1 MEQKNLIAVARKWW
15 VVLIAAAVVGGL
27 VARAVAAF
35 LQPTYESTVR
45 LLTGPTSSDVNTLE
59 AAGTL
64 ARTYS
69 ELATSQPQLQAVA
82 QELGLNL
89 TPDQLAEDVQSTSND
104 VTRVVSIRVRRPT
117 AAGAQEFAQRLGD
130 RMVAL
135 AGEGSQRDEDLADE
149 LLRQDAFAGLSDAQR
164 RSIRSAAATVLAQ
177 QRAPGTLTVV
187 DPAQAE
193 SAPVSP
199 KIPLIVL
206 LGAFCGVALA
216 GTVIVARER
225 RSSTID
231 DAKSLAATVD
241 APLLGTVS
249 GWDLRS
255 DLVVRS
261 TPVSDAA
268 NEVRL
273 LADQLSYLAR
283 DGSVRSVVLIGAE
296 HGGPGGAVAANLGAA
311 LAAPDFRVVVVDAD
325 PDQADVTRLFRLS
338 NHSGLADFVHGE
350 GFDANGSGPDV
361 LGVLRGADLTVVPA
375 GASRGSHRRLDS
387 RRVRELVESLQSESE
402 MVLIVPPS
410 LERSSDALVW
420 AEQADG
426 TVIVAEQRATTTA
439 DIERARDRVMAVR
452 ARIIGTVF
460 FGTRAIP
467 GLGRLNERVRWGRTK
482 AVPRPLPGDDD
493 RAPRDA
499 RSRAEIAP
507 VTDIGDEHAD
517 AEPVA
522 PPEAEQVAP
531 VVSRTPDAEPPP
543 AAASEAPDPPAE
555 SVDAATDGFEE
566 PVAPTVGEAEAS
578 NLSNAM
584 DAGPEA
590 SAESLAETADPP
602 TDAAPAVS
610 APRRRLIPLPRS
622 RSPRRRLTPLP
633 RSRSPE
639 APVDA
644 APAVPVP
651 EAPVDAIEV
660 TEAPPP
666 PPAADGA
673 DDEPAEKPKS
683 TTARKSAAT
692 PRKRTSTTPRRRTGG

>member
-45 LLTGPTSSDVNTLE
+45 LLTGPTSSDVDTLD

-117 AAGAQEFAQRLGD
+117 AVGAQEFAKRLGD

-164 RSIRSAAATVLAQ
+164 RSIRSAAATVLGL

-187 DPAQAE
+187 DPARVA

-241 APLLGTVS
+241 APLLGQVS

-255 DLVVRS
+255 GLVVRS
-261 TPVSDAA
+261 TPASGAA

-273 LADQLSYLAR
+273 LADQISYLAR

-296 HGGPGGAVAANLGAA
+296 RGGPGGAVAANLGAA

-325 PDQADVTRLFRLS
+325 PDQAEVTRLFRLS

-361 LGVLRGADLTVVPA
+361 LGVLRGADLTVIPA
-375 GASRGSHRRLDS
+375 GASRGAHRRLDS

-426 TVIVAEQRATTTA
+426 TVIVAEQRTTTTA
-439 DIERARDRVMAVR
+439 DIERTRDRVTAVR

-467 GLGRLNERVRWGRTK
+467 GLGRLNERVRWGRAK
-482 AVPRPLPGDDD
+482 AAPRPLPGDED
-493 RAPRDA
+493 RAPGDA

-507 VTDIGDEHAD
+507 VIDAGEEHAD

-522 PPEAEQVAP
+522 A
-531 VVSRTPDAEPPP
+531 VVTRTPHVEPRSP
-543 AAASEAPDPPAE
+543 APSEAPDAPAE
-555 SVDAATDGFEE
+555 PVDATADRFEE
-566 PVAPTVGEAEAS
+566 PVARPVEEKPVAPPVTEEAA
-578 NLSNAM
+578 LNAQ
-584 DAGPEA
+584 DVPVAEPEA
-590 SAESLAETADPP
+590 STESLTETASQPVDPVP
-602 TDAAPAVS
+602 AAP
-610 APRRRLIPLPRS
+610 
-622 RSPRRRLTPLP
+622 
-633 RSRSPE
+633 E
-639 APVDA
+639 K
-644 APAVPVP
+644 
-651 EAPVDAIEV
+651 PVDAIEV
-660 TEAPPP
+660 AEAAPP

-673 DDEPAEKPKS
+673 EEVPAEKPKS
-683 TTARKSAAT
+683 TTPRKSAAT

>member
-45 LLTGPTSSDVNTLE
+45 LLTGPTSSDVDTLE

-69 ELATSQPQLQAVA
+69 ELATSQPQLQAVT

-117 AAGAQEFAQRLGD
+117 AVGAQEFAKRLGD

-135 AGEGSQRDEDLADE
+135 AGAGSQRDEDLADE

-164 RSIRSAAATVLAQ
+164 RSIRSAAATVLGH

-187 DPAQAE
+187 DPARVA
-193 SAPVSP
+193 SGPVSP

-249 GWDLRS
+249 GWDLQS
-255 DLVVRS
+255 GLVVRS
-261 TPVSDAA
+261 TPGSDAA

-273 LADQLSYLAR
+273 LADQISYLAR
-283 DGSVRSVVLIGAE
+283 DGSVRSLVLIGAE

-361 LGVLRGADLTVVPA
+361 LGVLCGADLTVIPA
-375 GASRGSHRRLDS
+375 GASRGAHRRLDS

-439 DIERARDRVMAVR
+439 DIARARDRVTAVR

-467 GLGRLNERVRWGRTK
+467 GLGRLTERVRWGWAK
-482 AVPRPLPGDDD
+482 AAPRPLPGDED

-507 VTDIGDEHAD
+507 VIDTGEEHAD

-522 PPEAEQVAP
+522 TPEAEQVVTP
-531 VVSRTPDAEPPP
+531 TPDVAPQP
-543 AAASEAPDPPAE
+543 AAPSEAPGEPAD
-555 SVDAATDGFEE
+555 SVDAVADRFEE
-566 PVAPTVGEAEAS
+566 PGAPPVEEEAS
-578 NLSNAM
+578 NAK
-584 DAGPEA
+584 DVPEFEPEA
-590 SAESLAETADPP
+590 SAESPAETA
-602 TDAAPAVS
+602 
-610 APRRRLIPLPRS
+610 
-622 RSPRRRLTPLP
+622 SP
-633 RSRSPE
+633 
-639 APVDA
+639 PVDA
-644 APAVPVP
+644 VPAAPS
-651 EAPVDAIEV
+651 EPVDAVEV
-660 TEAPPP
+660 SEAAPP

-673 DDEPAEKPKS
+673 EEKPAEQSKS
-683 TTARKSAAT
+683 TTPRKSAAT

>member
-1 MEQKNLIAVARKWW
+1 VEQKNLIAVARKWW

-117 AAGAQEFAQRLGD
+117 AVGAQEFAKRLGD

-164 RSIRSAAATVLAQ
+164 RSIRSAAATVLGQ

-187 DPAQAE
+187 DPARVA
-193 SAPVSP
+193 SGPVSP
-199 KIPLIVL
+199 KVPLIVL

-225 RSSTID
+225 RSGTID
-231 DAKSLAATVD
+231 DARSLAATVD

-255 DLVVRS
+255 GVVVRS
-261 TPVSDAA
+261 TPGSDAA

-273 LADQLSYLAR
+273 LADQISYLAR

-325 PDQADVTRLFRLS
+325 PDQGDVTRLFRLS

-361 LGVLRGADLTVVPA
+361 LGVLRGPDLTVIPA
-375 GASRGSHRRLDS
+375 GASRGTHRRLDS

-426 TVIVAEQRATTTA
+426 TVIVAEQGATTTS

-467 GLGRLNERVRWGRTK
+467 GLGPLTEWVRWGRAK
-482 AVPRPLPGDDD
+482 AVPRPIPGDDD
-493 RAPRDA
+493 RARLRDA
-499 RSRAEIAP
+499 QSPAEIAAVIDP
-507 VTDIGDEHAD
+507 GEEQAD

-522 PPEAEQVAP
+522 TPETEQVAT
-531 VVSRTPDAEPPP
+531 VVTRTPDVEPQP
-543 AAASEAPDPPAE
+543 AAPSEAPDAPAGP
-555 SVDAATDGFEE
+555 VDAAAERFEE
-566 PVAPTVGEAEAS
+566 PVAPPVEEEEEAS
-578 NLSNAM
+578 IEQETPAVEP
-584 DAGPEA
+584 AA
-590 SAESLAETADPP
+590 STDSLAETV
-602 TDAAPAVS
+602 AP
-610 APRRRLIPLPRS
+610 
-622 RSPRRRLTPLP
+622 
-633 RSRSPE
+633 
-639 APVDA
+639 PVDA
-644 APAVPVP
+644 AAAAP
-651 EAPVDAIEV
+651 EEPVDAIEV
-660 TEAPPP
+660 SEAAPP
-666 PPAADGA
+666 PPAADEA
-673 DDEPAEKPKS
+673 EEEPAEKPKS

-692 PRKRTSTTPRRRTGG
+692 PRKRTSTPRRRTGG